1 MIQANSEFDK
11 KTFKILNLRVENIS
25 ARIDDIFF
33 KENMTKLSLYKVELR
48 LQKLEEFN
56 YEAISQLNNLCNMLK
71 VNYNLSK
78 PMPNKNSET
87 DFMTEYD
94 PRMSLKASRR
104 RNVTINDGNSYYNN
118 VFSQLPKYNSRS
130 SLRMSRS
137 SHKNSSTENN
147 NQERRDQDESN
158 RLRPQLDEDYH
169 VPSFQHQHSDL
180 SHYKELKNRRKR
192 MFSEGQSYEEA
203 PSSFVARKTTPK
215 KSNEKASDDETDPSK
230 IKVDTD
236 ETIESKYL
244 QEYAKKISNAGKSNL
259 SSSSSSVSSL
269 SKRKSKEK
277 STASE
282 AHDENEDKPAINKQH
297 RARKEASKTSLEKK
311 SREDKVE
318 WENESETDE
327 EDVEKSILK
336 KIYKSN
342 LDQQALLTSQ
352 MSTGLDQYTIHPFV
366 YLHSVIK
373 PPLAEYTSITDCIDT
388 SNIDRPPSPPVS
400 SSVTNKPFLFSSLTN
415 NDSSNKFLAGKLSDY
430 CSKESARSVVAR
442 QESEILR
449 LAEESQHVIIS
460 QMLNKL
466 VKQTS
471 VSSDY
476 GDSASLATPRHKM
489 SNENQLTSTID
500 EVASPKFT
508 ISSDTP
514 SIKSKSMKTNQEDE
528 DIVDLDM
535 FAREESALSKPS
547 RNSSSKPSIN
557 EENENRRKST
567 KSQASNR
574 NKIKSNEPRLQSPPS
589 AKLNIPLNAMDRN
602 SSQIFYAQSQ
612 ANVFCMTIDDEKE
625 EEEIDEQMF

>member
-1 MIQANSEFDK
+1 M
-11 KTFKILNLRVENIS
+11 NLRVENIS

-56 YEAISQLNNLCNMLK
+56 YEAISHLNNLCNMLK
-71 VNYNLSK
+71 VNYNLNK
-78 PMPNKNSET
+78 PIPNKNSET
-87 DFMTEYD
+87 DFMTDFD

-104 RNVTINDGNSYYNN
+104 RNVTINDGNSYNNN
-118 VFSQLPKYNSRS
+118 VFNQLPKYHSRS

-147 NQERRDQDESN
+147 NQDRRDQDESN
-158 RLRPQLDEDYH
+158 RLHPQLDEDYH
-169 VPSFQHQHSDL
+169 VPSYQHQHSD
-180 SHYKELKNRRKR
+180 SAHYKELKNRRKR
-192 MFSEGQSYEEA
+192 MFSEGQSYEET

-215 KSNEKASDDETDPSK
+215 KSNEKASDDDDEIDQSQ

-244 QEYAKKISNAGKSNL
+244 QEYAKKISNAGKSRL
-259 SSSSSSVSSL
+259 SSSSSSVSSV
-269 SKRKSKEK
+269 SKMRKSKEK
-277 STASE
+277 STTSE
-282 AHDENEDKPAINKQH
+282 AYDENEEKESKPKQH
-297 RARKEASKTSLEKK
+297 KAKKETSKTSLDKK
-311 SREDKVE
+311 TREDKVE

-476 GDSASLATPRHKM
+476 GDTASLAMTPKHKM
-489 SNENQLTSTID
+489 SNETQQTSTID
-500 EVASPKFT
+500 EIASPKFT

-514 SIKSKSMKTNQEDE
+514 SVKSKSIKTNEEDE

-535 FAREESALSKPS
+535 FTREESAMSKPS
-547 RNSSSKPSIN
+547 RNSNSKASIN

-567 KSQASNR
+567 KSQASSR
-574 NKIKSNEPRLQSPPS
+574 SKLKEKSNEPRLQSPPS